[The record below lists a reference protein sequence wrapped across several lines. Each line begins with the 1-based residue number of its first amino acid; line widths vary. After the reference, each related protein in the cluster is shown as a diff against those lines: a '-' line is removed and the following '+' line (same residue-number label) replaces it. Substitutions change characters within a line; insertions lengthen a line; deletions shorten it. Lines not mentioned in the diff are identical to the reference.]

1 MPIIPDRTATSLQL
15 DSPMLKIRPATS
27 ADVLLVLRLIR
38 ELADYE
44 RMPNATVATTDN
56 LLRDGWGPEPKFR
69 CVIAEWNDKFTT
81 PEWHTVAFALF
92 FYNYSTFQGRPGLYV
107 EDFFVRPAFRRKG
120 IGKALFIHLAKLALS
135 ERCGQLQWQVLDWNA
150 PAIEFYKSLGAHF
163 TQEWL
168 TMRLQ
173 SKQLEKLATDEL
185 PPPGNGR

>member
-1 MPIIPDRTATSLQL
+1 
-15 DSPMLKIRPATS
+15 MLKIRPATS
-27 ADVLLVLRLIR
+27 ADVPLVLQLIR

-44 RMPNATVATTDN
+44 RMPNAAVATADN
-56 LLRDGWGPEPKFR
+56 LLRDGWGQEPKFR
-69 CVIAEWNDKFTT
+69 CVIVEWQDKSDSDAA
-81 PEWHTVAFALF
+81 PGWHTAGFALF

-120 IGKALFIHLAKLALS
+120 IGRALFIHLAQLALS

-168 TMRLQ
+168 TMRLPG
-173 SKQLEKLATDEL
+173 KQLEKLGD
-185 PPPGNGR
+185 R